1 MWFDQSELVG
11 GDAWDTKIRGQI
23 GSCAL
28 FVPVISASTQAR
40 LEGYFRLEW
49 KIAAQRTHTMAD
61 ERVFLLPVVIDSTRD
76 AEASVPAEF
85 KNVQWTHLPSGE
97 TPPAFVTRVKRL
109 LEGGS
114 VPVTSRQGSSTAPVA
129 TPALKTAKW
138 LALSIVFAVLALSLL
153 LWRPWESAA
162 PGNGSMSDAQTL
174 VEQARQVYEKGDELN
189 RDSLFLAEEMVQR
202 AIALDPSEP
211 SAWELAT
218 WLSYVMIWHAIDDT
232 QARRETLL
240 RQANSAIALAPDAV
254 AARWVF
260 ATAQLIGPNIS
271 QLHFAELE
279 SGLKQLAERDPQ
291 NWKIQRS
298 LGIIAWLTG
307 RIDDAAGAFNRAIEL
322 SHGHPMVTADLAN
335 VLIRNNRYTEAET
348 LLARA
353 LTQHRS
359 GRLLTFDL
367 IVKSRWRGDLDN
379 ALEDIANWPGWL
391 LQQDRGMA
399 VAWQTALWARRPD
412 MALRLVQS
420 FPRQYVRDITFSGP
434 RGVLSARAQEMAGNT
449 VAAQADWRATLQ
461 QCDVDLAANAS
472 DVTALYWKAW
482 ALARLGDQ
490 AEAQSAATLLRQG
503 LQTAQNNYIGSYN
516 AAALW
521 ATVGWTDE
529 AISTL
534 QTEIQNPSGFITLTR
549 AHLELEP
556 AFDPIRND
564 PRFLELVVSA
574 PSPKK

>member
-1 MWFDQSELVG
+1 MKL
-11 GDAWDTKIRGQI
+11 
-23 GSCAL
+23 
-28 FVPVISASTQAR
+28 
-40 LEGYFRLEW
+40 
-49 KIAAQRTHTMAD
+49 
-61 ERVFLLPVVIDSTRD
+61 
-76 AEASVPAEF
+76 
-85 KNVQWTHLPSGE
+85 
-97 TPPAFVTRVKRL
+97 L

-114 VPVTSRQGSSTAPVA
+114 VPVTPRQGSSTASVA

-138 LALSIVFAVLALSLL
+138 LALSIAFAVLALSLL
-153 LWRPWESAA
+153 LWRPWEDATPGQPESKRPPAVSTS
-162 PGNGSMSDAQTL
+162 GNGSMSDAQKL
-174 VEQARQVYEKGDELN
+174 VEQARQVYEQGDELN
-189 RDSLFLAEEMVQR
+189 RDSLFLAEGMVQR

-218 WLSYVMIWHAIDDT
+218 WLSYIMIWHAIDDT

-254 AARWVF
+254 AAKWVF
-260 ATAQLIGPNIS
+260 ATAQLIGPNTS

-335 VLIRNNRYTEAET
+335 VLIRNNRYSEAET

-434 RGVLSARAQEMAGNT
+434 RGVLSARAHEMAGNT